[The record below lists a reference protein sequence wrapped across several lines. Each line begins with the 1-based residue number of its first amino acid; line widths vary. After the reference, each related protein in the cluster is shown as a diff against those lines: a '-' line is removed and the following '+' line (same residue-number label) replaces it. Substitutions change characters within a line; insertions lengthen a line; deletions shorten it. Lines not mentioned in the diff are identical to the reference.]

1 MEQRIY
7 VKSEVDGKM
16 IAITAILP
24 TVQAANEYLTDNPE
38 EGVIYQYNNL
48 IFIARNDDLGY

>member
-16 IAITAILP
+16 IVITAILP

-48 IFIARNDDLGY
+48 IFISRNDDLGY